1 MGGGKFYY
9 LYICSGMRGNRS
21 WETLSV
27 DAP

>member
-9 LYICSGMRGNRS
+9 LYICVGNERKPLLGN
-21 WETLSV
+21 WSV